1 MIKINKYMIGLFIT
15 LSTTLFANKVE
26 IAQTVALLDERP
38 GNIAISKE
46 GRIFLTVQP
55 LLHPNTKA
63 LEISAIGTNIAY
75 PNTKYSKGKESIIK
89 AAIGIK
95 IDKNDN
101 LWILDLGDKKF
112 VVWDTK
118 KNKLKKIIKLP
129 EAVLTP
135 ASFLQDF
142 AFDEKRNRIIIADM
156 TQGDLK
162 SAPTPAFITVN
173 TITGKAKR
181 IAQGHSSMMPDFE
194 GGFALNPIAIDPTF
208 KWVYYGALHG
218 KKIYRIPASSFDNE
232 KNVIK
237 NIKEYGTKTYS
248 DGIAADSKGNVYITD
263 IQNDAIGLTT
273 SKEYKILAK
282 LPKGQSWAD
291 GLTIAANGYI
301 YATVNQLNR
310 AAALNN
316 GKEEGVGPYLVVKIK
331 AIN

>member
-1 MIKINKYMIGLFIT
+1 MIKINKYIIGLCIAA
-15 LSTTLFANKVE
+15 STSLFASEIKV
-26 IAQTVALLDERP
+26 AQTVALLDERP

-46 GRIFLTVQP
+46 GRMFLTVQP

-63 LEISAIGTNIAY
+63 LEISAIATNSAY
-75 PNTKYSKGKESIIK
+75 PNKKYSTGKESIIK

-95 IDKNDN
+95 IDKDDN

-118 KNKLKKIIKLP
+118 KDKLKKIIRIP
-129 EAVLTP
+129 DEVLAP

-142 AFDEKRNRIIIADM
+142 ALDEKRNRIIIADM

-173 TITGKAKR
+173 TISGKAKR
-181 IAQGHSSMMPDFE
+181 IAQGHSSMMPDFK
-194 GGFALNPIAIDPTF
+194 GGFALNPIAIDPSF
-208 KWVYYGALHG
+208 EWVYYGALHG

-237 NIKEYGTKTYS
+237 NIKEYGIKPYS

-282 LPKGQSWAD
+282 LPSGQSWAD
-291 GLTIAANGYI
+291 GLTIATDGYI

-316 GKEEGVGPYLVVKIK
+316 GKEEGVGPYLVVKTK